1 MAPYL
6 GDNRSVTADLNH
18 VQLAVVEQTYNLW
31 ARGEFQAV
39 DNISRGRGLSSE
51 EALWLIPGARVEDI
65 RDISLAALRT
75 LQVHHDGSA
84 THVDVPVVTSG
95 GEEVAVV
102 RIGVAE
108 DFPGL
113 YSTWI
118 AGVHISR

>member
-1 MAPYL
+1 
-6 GDNRSVTADLNH
+6 VTAELNN

-39 DNISRGRGLSSE
+39 DNISRGRGVSSE
-51 EALWLIPGARVEDI
+51 EALGLIPGTRVEDI

-75 LQVHHDGSA
+75 LKVHQDGSA
-84 THVDVPVVTSG
+84 AHVDVPIVTLS
-95 GEEVAVV
+95 GEEVAVL

-118 AGVHISR
+118 AGVHTSR